1 MAVLP
6 FAGIWGQE
14 LGRMVGIELPLV
26 PVHHQYVVTATIP
39 EVAALKHEVPVIR
52 DLEGS
57 YYCRQERSGLLFGP
71 YEKEHMMRLQE
82 DWVTDGV
89 PQGWYFVYHTEAL
102 SHTSS
107 LNID

>member
-1 MAVLP
+1 
-6 FAGIWGQE
+6 
-14 LGRMVGIELPLV
+14 MVGIEHPLI

-39 EVAALKHEVPVIR
+39 EVAALKEEVPVIR

-71 YEKEHMMRLQE
+71 YEKSHMMRLQE

-89 PQGWYFVYHTEAL
+89 PKGKEMLNQIEIV
-102 SHTSS
+102 SS
-107 LNID
+107 